1 MLERQKER
9 RVHPAVAQGDV
20 HLCWQRKEGAAR
32 DAERLEATTRSKPIL
47 ERGRESERGGE
58 GDHENSSERWGETD
72 RICWKGKP
80 NTDQQTA
87 LVLDM

>member
-1 MLERQKER
+1 ME
-9 RVHPAVAQGDV
+9 
-20 HLCWQRKEGAAR
+20 AR
-32 DAERLEATTRSKPIL
+32 TRSKPIL

-58 GDHENSSERWGETD
+58 GDHEDASERWGETE